1 MDGSRA
7 ARSDRWRSAF
17 VIAIGVLTVA
27 ATDWSCI
34 NSMPDSHKSAED
46 RYAQTRR
53 RMVRDQIERRGV
65 HDPNVLRAMTEV
77 QRHRFVPDRLQ
88 DQAYDDRP
96 LLIGEGQTISQPYI
110 VAYMTEAVGVDEGDR
125 VLEIGTGSGYQAAIL
140 ASIASE
146 VFSIEI
152 LPDLASS
159 ASRRLRELG
168 YRNVTVRTG
177 DGFHGWLEEAPF
189 DAIVVT
195 AAPKSVPR
203 PLLEQLKVG
212 GRLVAPVGSL
222 DQQLVRWTRTP
233 DGFDREPLLPVRFV
247 PMTGEAQRSD

>member
-1 MDGSRA
+1 M
-7 ARSDRWRSAF
+7 
-17 VIAIGVLTVA
+17 GVLTVA

-34 NSMPDSHKSAED
+34 KGMPDSHKTSED
-46 RYAQTRR
+46 RYAQTRQ

-65 HDPNVLRAMTEV
+65 RDPEVLRAMAEV
-77 QRHRFVPDRLQ
+77 PRHHFVPEGLQ
-88 DQAYDDRP
+88 DKAYEDRP

-110 VAYMTEAVGVDEGDR
+110 VAYMTEMVGLEEGDR

-152 LPDLASS
+152 LPDLASR
-159 ASRRLRELG
+159 ATRRLRDLG
-168 YRNVTVRTG
+168 YRNVTVRSG
-177 DGFHGWLEEAPF
+177 DGFRGWLEEAPF

-222 DQQLVRWTRTP
+222 EQQLVRWTRTP